1 MPQTSLTGQPTPDV
15 QLLRRAGFPA
25 RRTSSQALRETRFC
39 SIRADTKNSS
49 KVTEGFTL
57 IELLIVIAVIAILAA
72 LLLPALSRAKLKA
85 RRIECVNNIRQW
97 EHGSIMYSMDNQE
110 VFCPPGQITEAGQ
123 FFWFER
129 MSNFVPN
136 ISTSLRFCPLATT
149 PTIGTGT
156 ADMAYRQHSPHG
168 YDVFGSYGRNAWLN
182 EFSNADGPR
191 SGFFLH
197 TSDVLRPTQVPVFVD
212 AIAAYL
218 EGRETDVPSL
228 NLYQPP
234 LYIGIGT
241 CLIYRHGSAPP
252 SQAPRALASN
262 FLPGLINGGFVD
274 GHVEGLKLEE
284 LWQWEWHNKWNP
296 ALVQSPHPPPK

>member
-1 MPQTSLTGQPTPDV
+1 M
-15 QLLRRAGFPA
+15 
-25 RRTSSQALRETRFC
+25 
-39 SIRADTKNSS
+39 KNSS
-49 KVTEGFTL
+49 KVALGFTL
-57 IELLIVIAVIAILAA
+57 IELLIVIAVIAILAG

-97 EHGSIMYSMDNQE
+97 ELGSTMYSSDNQE
-110 VFCPPGQITEAGQ
+110 VFCRPGNITEADQ
-123 FFWFER
+123 LFWFER

-149 PTIGTGT
+149 PTFGTGT
-156 ADMAYRQHSPHG
+156 ADMAYRQRSPHG
-168 YDVFGSYGRNAWLN
+168 YDVFGSYGRNAWLDDDPYD
-182 EFSNADGPR
+182 ADGPR
-191 SGFFLH
+191 SWFFLR
-197 TSDVLRPTQVPVFVD
+197 TSAVLRPTRVPVFVD
-212 AIAAYL
+212 AIAFFL
-218 EGRETDVPSL
+218 EGRETDVPSI

-284 LWQWEWHNKWNP
+284 LWQWEWHNNWNP
-296 ALVQSPHPPPK
+296 ALVKSPHPPPR